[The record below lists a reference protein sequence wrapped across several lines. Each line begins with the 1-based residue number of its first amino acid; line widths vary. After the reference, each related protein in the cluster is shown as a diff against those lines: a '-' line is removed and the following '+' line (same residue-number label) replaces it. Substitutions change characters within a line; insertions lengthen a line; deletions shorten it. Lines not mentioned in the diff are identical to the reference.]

1 MKKKNITIILI
12 FSLILALIVMIPTT
26 SRAKDPIYREP
37 TMQDGASKKGLDDMI
52 TDAERFESESGATI
66 GKDSSTTFELDQ
78 GKLQEFSSNLFSVLL
93 IAATAVTVVVGI
105 VLGIK
110 YMIGSA
116 EEKSEYKKTMLPYV
130 IGAFFLF
137 AASAIAQVLYN
148 VFSSFTGV

>member
-1 MKKKNITIILI
+1 MN
-12 FSLILALIVMIPTT
+12 
-26 SRAKDPIYREP
+26 
-37 TMQDGASKKGLDDMI
+37 SKKVKILKFI
-52 TDAERFESESGATI
+52 LVIFLATI
-66 GKDSSTTFELDQ
+66 LVYGFVINVNALSPGEYEDTKTTVNTGEIESIGQRIFRLVIVT
-78 GKLQEFSSNLFSVLL
+78 GIFVSV
-93 IAATAVTVVVGI
+93 IALAI
-105 VLGIK
+105 MGIK

>member
-1 MKKKNITIILI
+1 MNIKKVGLRKPVLIIFLVIILI
-12 FSLILALIVMIPTT
+12 FSFIIDVNALSPKQYEDHKHTVNTGEIESIGQRIFRLVIVT
-26 SRAKDPIYREP
+26 
-37 TMQDGASKKGLDDMI
+37 G
-52 TDAERFESESGATI
+52 
-66 GKDSSTTFELDQ
+66 TFV
-78 GKLQEFSSNLFSVLL
+78 SV
-93 IAATAVTVVVGI
+93 IALVI
-105 VLGIK
+105 MGIK

>member
-1 MKKKNITIILI
+1 MSSKKVKILK
-12 FSLILALIVMIPTT
+12 LILVIFLVTILVYGFVINVNALSPKQYEDHKHTVNTGEIESIGQRIFRLVIVTGI
-26 SRAKDPIYREP
+26 
-37 TMQDGASKKGLDDMI
+37 
-52 TDAERFESESGATI
+52 FV
-66 GKDSSTTFELDQ
+66 
-78 GKLQEFSSNLFSVLL
+78 SV
-93 IAATAVTVVVGI
+93 IALAI
-105 VLGIK
+105 MGIK